1 MGIDVLREHYKE
13 YAGDIFVYFGNAL
26 SLDIAFHHREIYKHG
41 AVVNFYSSRDRG
53 NGISLLLNSLEK
65 YLYTLPDT
73 PRVKKITIKQFNR
86 EVLNA
91 EIEDRVEE
99 LKVAYRNF
107 DYLILDDSENYGF
120 WSSLNPVI
128 YEIVSRKKYVFLG
141 STVSL
146 EPYFDDRVK
155 SLDEDSLRVECCEIF
170 PPEFQERVEYIDWY
184 LNRTGW
190 TISSKAID
198 EIANSKTN
206 FFDINNAVFD
216 AMALEGIMAVLDEG
230 LPTESKKNLEGLDL
244 DYDLS
249 GRWNDFGLDKLSQYT
264 EDLKRYDLE
273 ALKIRYAK
281 ISRIFSDA
289 DWTKNT
295 ILYKAYYRLQFEQL
309 VLEFMI
315 QEEECRIKAEKEM
328 KKLEEMEE

>member
-73 PRVKKITIKQFNR
+73 PRVKKISIKQFNR
-86 EVLNA
+86 EVVNA
-91 EIEDRVEE
+91 EMEDRVEE

-107 DYLILDDSENYGF
+107 DYLILDDAENYGF
-120 WSSLNPVI
+120 WSALNPVI

-155 SLDEDSLRVECCEIF
+155 SLDKNCFRVECCEIF
-170 PPEFQERVEYIDWY
+170 PPEGNEKVEYIDWY
-184 LNRTGW
+184 LKKTGW
-190 TISSKAID
+190 KISTEAVDKIVKA
-198 EIANSKTN
+198 KTN

-216 AMALEGIMAVLDEG
+216 AMCLEGIMAAIDGELGEKPKSNV
-230 LPTESKKNLEGLDL
+230 
-244 DYDLS
+244 DYDDDYNLHKWNQFDFKDLS
-249 GRWNDFGLDKLSQYT
+249 TYIT
-264 EDLKRYDLE
+264 EYQNYDLE
-273 ALKIRYAK
+273 RLKLRCAK
-281 ISRIFSDA
+281 LRRIFKDA
-289 DWTKNT
+289 DWSKHT
-295 ILYKAYYRLQFEQL
+295 ILYKACYRLQFEQL

-315 QEEECRIKAEKEM
+315 QEEENRIKAEKEM
-328 KKLEEMEE
+328 KELEEMEE